1 MMRVVLG
8 ALVAMAMGAGAALAQ
23 DGETLSGPGKMI
35 DADILAIGNQRV
47 ILWGI
52 DAPERSQ
59 PCQSG
64 ASNYSCHTAATREL
78 ETILSGGDVSCTLM
92 GERDPFG
99 RLHGEC
105 TVGDLSVNGEMVRR
119 GFALA
124 YRDQSE
130 EYAPQEEEAKAAK
143 VGLWQ
148 DGVEFEMPWVWRK
161 TKTPGGFR

>member
-8 ALVAMAMGAGAALAQ
+8 ALLALAMGAGAAAAQ
-23 DGETLSGPGKMI
+23 DGETLSGSGNMI
-35 DADILAIGNQRV
+35 DADILAIGKQRV

-59 PCQSG
+59 SCQSG
-64 ASNYSCHTAATREL
+64 GSRYSCYEAATREL
-78 ETILSGGDVSCTLM
+78 ETILAGGDVSCTLM

-105 TVGDLSVNGEMVRR
+105 KVGELSVNAEMVRR

-124 YRDQSE
+124 YLDQSDEYVPE
-130 EYAPQEEEAKAAK
+130 EDEAKAAK

-148 DGVEFEMPWVWRK
+148 DGVKFDMPWEWRRVR
-161 TKTPGGFR
+161 TPGGFR

>member
-8 ALVAMAMGAGAALAQ
+8 AVVALAIGTGAALAQ

-35 DADILAIGNQRV
+35 DADILAIGKQRV

-59 PCQSG
+59 PCKSG
-64 ASNYSCHTAATREL
+64 ASTYSCYTAATREL
-78 ETILSGGDVSCTLM
+78 ETILSGGDVSCTLT

-99 RLHGEC
+99 RYHGAC
-105 TVGDLSVNGEMVRR
+105 TVGGVSVNGEMVRR

-124 YRDQSE
+124 YLDQSE
-130 EYAPQEEEAKAAK
+130 EYVPEEEEAKAAK
-143 VGLWQ
+143 AGLWQ
-148 DGVEFEMPWVWRK
+148 DGVEFELPWVWRK